1 MTKLELKI
9 IWQNACK
16 AVDDAKI
23 EWITASNQDKP
34 QELVALY
41 WDSYLEETKAEKIA
55 FDNYFHSK

>member
-9 IWQNACK
+9 IWQNACY
-16 AVDDAKI
+16 ATDNARI

-41 WDSYLEETKAEKIA
+41 WGVYMDETKAEKIA